1 VRDLFLNLSTGRL
14 YRAGQFVINICTVA
28 CCEVHMPIVDADTHV
43 DETEATW
50 EYLREHEEA
59 FKPVTQYPS
68 RVDPGKH
75 RPAIG

>member
-1 VRDLFLNLSTGRL
+1 
-14 YRAGQFVINICTVA
+14 
-28 CCEVHMPIVDADTHV
+28 MPIVDADTHV

-68 RVDPGKH
+68 RVDLGKTPT
-75 RPAIG
+75 RY